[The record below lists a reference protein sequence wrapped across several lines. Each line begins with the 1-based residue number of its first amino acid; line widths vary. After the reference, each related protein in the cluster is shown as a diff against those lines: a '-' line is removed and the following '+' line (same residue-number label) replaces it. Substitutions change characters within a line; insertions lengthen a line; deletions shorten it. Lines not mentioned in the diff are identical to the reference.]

1 LGTTLGVIRL
11 KADAKVDFIAG
22 VLNFATLADV
32 VASGTLYL
40 LFNEILR
47 VTQRDSV
54 EALGEVTVTPRVLSH

>member
-11 KADAKVDFIAG
+11 EAGAKVDFIAG

-32 VASGTLYL
+32 MGSGILYL

-47 VTQRDSV
+47 VTQRDC
-54 EALGEVTVTPRVLSH
+54 